1 MGEQCLKI
9 PQYGLRSY
17 ATWFLRQVILINR
30 KKAAFT
36 MKTLG
41 IINTA
46 PKPRNS
52 IPGKQHKIYPYL
64 LKGRV
69 INQPNQVWVADIT
82 YVPMEKGFGYLVI
95 IMDWHSR
102 KVLNWHLSNT
112 MDTDFCIQSFEDA
125 TQDHGCP

>member
-1 MGEQCLKI
+1 MERDFLVRKLDHHTFLLRRMGEQCLKI

-69 INQPNQVWVADIT
+69 INQPNQV
-82 YVPMEKGFGYLVI
+82 
-95 IMDWHSR
+95 
-102 KVLNWHLSNT
+102 
-112 MDTDFCIQSFEDA
+112 
-125 TQDHGCP
+125 